1 MANQMKF
8 NGKVT
13 AISEPIIGEGKKGTW
28 ESVTVVVTED
38 VDKYPQ
44 SIAVE
49 CFNKQSELEKIAIGT
64 VCDVYFNVEA
74 SEYKGKFYGKNK
86 LWKFD
91 NVENPQREQPTQ
103 ATQAVTAGDDEKDL
117 PFGG

>member
-8 NGKVT
+8 SGKVT
-13 AISEPIIGEGKKGTW
+13 AISEPLIGEGKKGSW
-28 ESVTVVVTED
+28 ESVTVVVTETEGE
-38 VDKYPQ
+38 YPQ

-49 CFNKQSELEKIAIGT
+49 CFNKQSELERITLGAM
-64 VCDVYFNVEA
+64 CDVLFNVEA

-91 NVENPQREQPTQ
+91 NVELPQREQPTPGQ
-103 ATQAVTAGDDEKDL
+103 QTVTAANETDL
-117 PFGG
+117 PF

>member
-8 NGKVT
+8 SGKVT
-13 AISEPIIGEGKKGTW
+13 AISEPLIGEGKKGTW
-28 ESVTVVVTED
+28 ESVTVVVTETEGE
-38 VDKYPQ
+38 YPQ

-49 CFNKQSELEKIAIGT
+49 CFNKQSELEKIALGT
-64 VCDVYFNVEA
+64 VCDVYFNMEA

-91 NVENPQREQPTQ
+91 NVEMPQHEQPTQ
-103 ATQAVTAGDDEKDL
+103 APQAVTAGNDNEPL
-117 PFGG
+117 F

>member
-8 NGKVT
+8 SGKVT
-13 AISEPIIGEGKKGTW
+13 AISDPIIGEGKKGTW
-28 ESVTVVVTED
+28 ESVTVVVTETEGE
-38 VDKYPQ
+38 YPQ

-64 VCDVYFNVEA
+64 VCDVHFNMEA
-74 SEYKGKFYGKNK
+74 SEYKGKIYGKNK

-91 NVENPQREQPTQ
+91 NVELPQREQPTQ
-103 ATQAVTAGDDEKDL
+103 AQQAVTAGDDDNL
-117 PFGG
+117 PF

>member
-8 NGKVT
+8 SGKVT
-13 AISEPIIGEGKKGTW
+13 AISEPLIGENGKW
-28 ESVTVVVTED
+28 QSVMVVVTED
-38 VDKYPQ
+38 KDQYPQ

-49 CFNKQSELEKIAIGT
+49 CFNKQSELEKIDLGT
-64 VCDVYFNVEA
+64 VCDVYFNMEA

-91 NVENPQREQPTQ
+91 NIEVPQREQPTPARQ
-103 ATQAVTAGDDEKDL
+103 TVTAANDETDL
-117 PFGG
+117 PFN

>member
-8 NGKVT
+8 SGEVI

-28 ESVTVVVTED
+28 ESVTVVVTETEGE
-38 VDKYPQ
+38 YPQ

-64 VCDVYFNVEA
+64 VCDVYFNMEA
-74 SEYKGKFYGKNK
+74 SEYKGKYYGKNK

-91 NVENPQREQPTQ
+91 VWELPQREQPTQ
-103 ATQAVTAGDDEKDL
+103 APKAVTAENDDSL
-117 PFGG
+117 PF

>member
-13 AISEPIIGEGKKGTW
+13 AISEPLIGEGKKGTW
-28 ESVTVVVTED
+28 ESVTVVVTETEGE
-38 VDKYPQ
+38 YPQ

-49 CFNKQSELEKIAIGT
+49 CFNKQSELEKIALGAT
-64 VCDVYFNVEA
+64 CDVLFNVEA
-74 SEYKGKFYGKNK
+74 SEYKGKIYGKNK

-91 NVENPQREQPTQ
+91 NIEMPQREQPTPAPQ
-103 ATQAVTAGDDEKDL
+103 TVAAANDDN
-117 PFGG
+117 FTF

>member
-8 NGKVT
+8 SGKVT
-13 AISEPIIGEGKKGTW
+13 AISEPLIGEGKKGTW
-28 ESVTVVVTED
+28 ESVTVVVTETEGE
-38 VDKYPQ
+38 YPQ

-49 CFNKQSELEKIAIGT
+49 CFNKQTELEKIAIGT
-64 VCDVYFNVEA
+64 VCDVYFNMEA

-91 NVENPQREQPTQ
+91 NVEMPQREQPTPGPQ
-103 ATQAVTAGDDEKDL
+103 TITAANDNDL
-117 PFGG
+117 PFN

>member
-8 NGKVT
+8 SGIVT
-13 AISEPIIGEGKKGTW
+13 AISEPLIGENGKW
-28 ESVTVVVTED
+28 QSVMVVVTED
-38 VDKYPQ
+38 KDQYPQ

-49 CFNKQSELEKIAIGT
+49 CFNKQSELEKIAIGAT
-64 VCDVYFNVEA
+64 CDVHFNMEA

-91 NVENPQREQPTQ
+91 NVEMPQREQPTQ
-103 ATQAVTAGDDEKDL
+103 APQPVTAGDDETDL
-117 PFGG
+117 PFN

>member
-8 NGKVT
+8 SGKVT
-13 AISEPIIGEGKKGTW
+13 AISEPLIGENGKW
-28 ESVTVVVTED
+28 QSVMVVITED
-38 VDKYPQ
+38 KDQYPQ

-49 CFNKQSELEKIAIGT
+49 CFNKQSELEKIALGAT
-64 VCDVYFNVEA
+64 CDVLFNMEA

-91 NVENPQREQPTQ
+91 NVEMPQREQPTQ
-103 ATQAVTAGDDEKDL
+103 GPQTVTAGDDETDL
-117 PFGG
+117 PFN

>member
-8 NGKVT
+8 SGKVT

-28 ESVTVVVTED
+28 ESVTVVVTETEGE
-38 VDKYPQ
+38 YPQ

-49 CFNKQSELEKIAIGT
+49 CFNKQSELEKIALGAT
-64 VCDVYFNVEA
+64 CDVLFNMEA
-74 SEYKGKFYGKNK
+74 SEYKGKYYGKNK

-91 NVENPQREQPTQ
+91 NVEMPKREHPTQ
-103 ATQAVTAGDDEKDL
+103 EPQPVTAANDNDL
-117 PFGG
+117 PFN

>member
-1 MANQMKF
+1 MKF
-8 NGKVT
+8 SGKVT

-28 ESVTVVVTED
+28 ESVTVVVTETEGE
-38 VDKYPQ
+38 YPQ

-49 CFNKQSELEKIAIGT
+49 CFNKQSELDKIALGAT
-64 VCDVYFNVEA
+64 CDVHFNVEA

-91 NVENPQREQPTQ
+91 NVELPQRDEPGQEPKP
-103 ATQAVTAGDDEKDL
+103 VTAGDEDDL
-117 PFGG
+117 PFN

>member
-8 NGKVT
+8 SGKVT
-13 AISEPIIGEGKKGTW
+13 AISEPLIGENGKW
-28 ESVTVVVTED
+28 QSVMVVITED
-38 VDKYPQ
+38 KDQYPQ

-64 VCDVYFNVEA
+64 VCDVLFNMEA

-91 NVENPQREQPTQ
+91 NVEMPKREQPTQ
-103 ATQAVTAGDDEKDL
+103 APQTVTAVNDETDL
-117 PFGG
+117 PF

>member
-8 NGKVT
+8 SGKVT
-13 AISEPIIGEGKKGTW
+13 AISEPLIGENGKW
-28 ESVTVVVTED
+28 QSVMVVVTED
-38 VDKYPQ
+38 KEQYPQ

-64 VCDVYFNVEA
+64 VCDVYFNIEA
-74 SEYKGKFYGKNK
+74 SEYKGKYYGKNK

-91 NVENPQREQPTQ
+91 NVEMPQCEKPTQ
-103 ATQAVTAGDDEKDL
+103 APQTVTAGDDKDL
-117 PFGG
+117 PFN

>member
-8 NGKVT
+8 SGKVT
-13 AISEPIIGEGKKGTW
+13 AISEPLIGEGKKGTW
-28 ESVTVVVTED
+28 ESVTVVVTETEGE
-38 VDKYPQ
+38 YPQ

-64 VCDVYFNVEA
+64 VCDVYFNMEA

-91 NVENPQREQPTQ
+91 VFELPQREEPKQEQKP
-103 ATQAVTAGDDEKDL
+103 VTSGNENDL
-117 PFGG
+117 PF

>member
-8 NGKVT
+8 SGKVT
-13 AISEPIIGEGKKGTW
+13 AISEPLIGTGKKGTW
-28 ESVTVVVTED
+28 ESVTVVVTETEGE
-38 VDKYPQ
+38 YPQ

-49 CFNKQSELEKIAIGT
+49 CFNKQSELEKIKPGT
-64 VCDVYFNVEA
+64 TCDVYFNMEA

-91 NVENPQREQPTQ
+91 VWELPQREQQTPGPQT
-103 ATQAVTAGDDEKDL
+103 VTAANDNKP
-117 PFGG
+117 PF

>member
-8 NGKVT
+8 SGKVT
-13 AISEPIIGEGKKGTW
+13 AISEPLIGENGKW
-28 ESVTVVVTED
+28 QSVMVVVTED
-38 VDKYPQ
+38 KEQYPQ

-49 CFNKQSELEKIAIGT
+49 CFNKQSELEKIALGAT
-64 VCDVYFNVEA
+64 CDVHFNMEA

-91 NVENPQREQPTQ
+91 NVEMPQREQPTPGLQ
-103 ATQAVTAGDDEKDL
+103 PVTAGDDDET
-117 PFGG
+117 PF

>member
-1 MANQMKF
+1 MKF
-8 NGKVT
+8 SGKVT

-28 ESVTVVVTED
+28 ENVTVVVTETEGE
-38 VDKYPQ
+38 YPQ

-64 VCDVYFNVEA
+64 VCDVYFNMEA

-91 NVENPQREQPTQ
+91 NVEMPQREQPTQ
-103 ATQAVTAGDDEKDL
+103 ATQTVTAANDDNL
-117 PFGG
+117 PF

>member
-8 NGKVT
+8 SGKVT
-13 AISEPIIGEGKKGTW
+13 AISEPLIGENGKW
-28 ESVTVVVTED
+28 QSVMVVVTED
-38 VDKYPQ
+38 KDQYPQ

-64 VCDVYFNVEA
+64 VCDVYFNMEA

-91 NVENPQREQPTQ
+91 KWEVPQREQPTQ
-103 ATQAVTAGDDEKDL
+103 APKTVTAGDDDDL
-117 PFGG
+117 PF